1 LTSTGEPLNIVD
13 ALNNA
18 NWKSAME
25 AEYDALIRNKTWQL
39 VPPQKVRNI
48 IGCKWVFMIKRKFD
62 GSADRY
68 NA

>member
-1 LTSTGEPLNIVD
+1 
-13 ALNNA
+13 
-18 NWKSAME
+18 ME